1 MIYIISMGPPSTG
14 GRRRERII
22 HAMRVGFAAG
32 ARGKR
37 LKLFASR

>member
-22 HAMRVGFAAG
+22 HAMSRQFRRRS
-32 ARGKR
+32 ARETAQA
-37 LKLFASR
+37 FCF